1 VCVCV
6 CVCVQMAGGEAA
18 GESSGAVLR

>member
-1 VCVCV
+1 VCV